1 MPEPLPAFQSSDRKP
16 RSTPTSTARLHN
28 PSGSCSSAET
38 AKTALPW
45 KPRSAERSKS
55 QIQNGMI
62 SPATVDRN
70 PCILLVKTDET
81 FAQRASLDLREAGY
95 RTAIVVDATK
105 GLHQIDELQPAM
117 VLVDQTLAGES
128 GLKLC
133 RQIRNT
139 GNHIPVLM
147 LMAGDSVNDRI
158 ACLEAGADDY
168 ILKPYCAE
176 TFIELVRFYLQ
187 PTESAIEQL
196 RFGDLVLDLSTRRAL
211 RNGRAIDLTMKEF
224 ELLKYLMAHP
234 REVLTREQILENVWG
249 YDFMGESNVIE
260 VYIRYLRLKIEDE
273 GEKRLIQTVR
283 GVGYVLREP

>member
-1 MPEPLPAFQSSDRKP
+1 
-16 RSTPTSTARLHN
+16 
-28 PSGSCSSAET
+28 
-38 AKTALPW
+38 
-45 KPRSAERSKS
+45 
-55 QIQNGMI
+55 
-62 SPATVDRN
+62 
-70 PCILLVKTDET
+70 
-81 FAQRASLDLREAGY
+81 
-95 RTAIVVDATK
+95 
-105 GLHQIDELQPAM
+105 